1 MQTCLLPALLL
12 LLPVQVR
19 PCPLQAGRREGM
31 SRQAQVLALCPWGL
45 RATQGVPGGWPCLL
59 RTWAH
64 CLIFPQYGLYVGEF
78 LRGKPARERAQNGPD
93 ACAPLA
99 LPLGRRGLS
108 PGEGGGTGAPSLS
121 TPQTAAAGTPP
132 PAFRA
137 LPLGLGPGRAL
148 IRGRAPLPTC
158 N

>member
-1 MQTCLLPALLL
+1 M
-12 LLPVQVR
+12 
-19 PCPLQAGRREGM
+19 
-31 SRQAQVLALCPWGL
+31 
-45 RATQGVPGGWPCLL
+45 L

-93 ACAPLA
+93 ACAPPA

-121 TPQTAAAGTPP
+121 IPQTAAAGNPTPP
-132 PAFRA
+132 SEHS
-137 LPLGLGPGRAL
+137 PLE
-148 IRGRAPLPTC
+148 
-158 N
+158 